1 MAEVEVVDTQTSE
14 YLEALP
20 DTFKVNTPQEK
31 RALKL
36 AENFRQQYAFLYPN
50 RMPLLLAPTN
60 EANTEKVICTYVIPT
75 LIRYVNFFEWQ
86 DIANYIRNAFNL
98 KYEHSLLSSKVFF
111 LFLKKTDQLISP
123 F

>member
-1 MAEVEVVDTQTSE
+1 MAEVEVIDTQTSE
-14 YLEALP
+14 YIEGLP

-50 RMPLLLAPTN
+50 RMSLLLAPTN

-86 DIANYIRNAFNL
+86 DIANYIRNVF
-98 KYEHSLLSSKVFF
+98 KIRHEHSSLTSQALI
-111 LFLKKTDQLISP
+111 LAGEELKKI
-123 F
+123 FI